1 MTNELKNELIK
12 VLDIFQEGYIE
23 RDLNKIDSF
32 MGTLFDK
39 NEDVIVIGTS
49 NGECCLNYDEVKDIF
64 LSDWEYWGD
73 LRIKTDEALI
83 VPLGNAALIYVPGT
97 VKYTF
102 YSNSNTYTRY
112 LGYVKEYFREGSE
125 DSKKPDEVKLTEINW
140 KLSHLLSQRDGNERN
155 YLWDLRISFVLIK
168 KETRWII
175 KQMQFSLPVVGYLP
189 DVRIDNICFDEE
201 SYNAQL
207 KKMKEY
213 SHKNTFI
220 YKDEIVKFL
229 QGFNNEYLNKDIAA
243 VASKYFTLN
252 NPLVSNID
260 KDIYNSQEEVKE
272 LIEKHR
278 AYYDEIN
285 LDYENCI
292 INSNE
297 DVVWIT
303 TNGIMKKTMD
313 EKNAFENTINII
325 NDIFASGL
333 DDRDKLFN
341 IRRRITDT
349 LKENAK
355 GENYVWP
362 FRFEGVLI
370 KDKEDWVFK
379 YVQFSLPFNY
389 ILEGKTE
396 AASILEKNI

>member
-1 MTNELKNELIK
+1 

-23 RDLNKIDSF
+23 RNLNKIDSF
-32 MGTLFDK
+32 MDTLFDK
-39 NEDVIVIGTS
+39 EEDVIVIGTS

-83 VPLGNAALIYVPGT
+83 VPLGNTALIYVPGT

-102 YSNSNTYTRY
+102 YSNSNTYARY
-112 LGYVKEYFREGSE
+112 LGNVKEYFKEGSE
-125 DSKKPDEVKLTEINW
+125 DNKKPDEVKLTEINW
-140 KLSHLLSQRDGNERN
+140 KLSHLLSQRDSNERN
-155 YLWDLRISFVLIK
+155 YLWDLRISFVLMK

-201 SYNAQL
+201 SYNAEL

-213 SHKNTFI
+213 SPKNTLI
-220 YKDEIVKFL
+220 YKDEIVRLL
-229 QGFNNEYLNKDIAA
+229 QGFNNEYLNKDKDAA
-243 VASKYFTLN
+243 AAASKYFTVN

-260 KDIYNSQEEVKE
+260 KDLYNSQEEVKK

-278 AYYDEIN
+278 DYYDDIN

-297 DVVWIT
+297 DVVWII

-325 NDIFASGL
+325 NNIFASGL

-341 IRRRITDT
+341 IRRRIADT

-355 GENYVWP
+355 GEKYIWP
-362 FRFEGVLI
+362 FRFEGVLV